1 MIIVVLCALENIHE
15 LCLTK
20 RYILDTLNSQ
30 IVCDDPYQLM
40 VFWTIRRIRVIVAI
54 NPKIDEN
61 IYVYRTSGQTIL
73 IYKIMF

>member
-1 MIIVVLCALENIHE
+1 M
-15 LCLTK
+15 
-20 RYILDTLNSQ
+20 DTLNSQ

-73 IYKIMF
+73 IFKIMF